1 MPYTVID
8 HTADIGLK
16 ITGMDMKDLFLE
28 AARAIVIE
36 IGASAASS
44 EKTLTIDVDGYDY
57 EDLLVLFLNELLFE
71 IQTRNFRVSGFDIIS
86 LLKTNIR
93 VSVKGTHSSKPLK
106 NNIKAATYH
115 NLDIIRKRSG
125 YETTIIF
132 DV

>member
-16 ITGMDMKDLFLE
+16 ITGSSMQDLFLE
-28 AARAIVIE
+28 AARALVIE
-36 IGASAASS
+36 IGADSASS
-44 EKTLTIDVDGYDY
+44 EKTVMIAANGYDY
-57 EDLLVLFLNELLFE
+57 EDLLVIFLNELLFE
-71 IQTRNFRVSGFDIIS
+71 IQTRDFRVSGFDMIR
-86 LLKTNIR
+86 LLKTSIR
-93 VSVKGTHSSKPLK
+93 VTVKGIYGGKPLK

-115 NLDIIRKRSG
+115 NLSIARKPDI

>member
-28 AARAIVIE
+28 AAKALVIE
-36 IGASAASS
+36 IGAETVSS
-44 EKTLTIDVDGYDY
+44 EKTITIDVEGYDY

-71 IQTRNFRVSGFDIIS
+71 TQTRNFRVSGFDIIS
-86 LLKTNIR
+86 LIKTNIR
-93 VSVKGTHSSKPLK
+93 VSVKGTHSSEPLK
-106 NNIKAATYH
+106 VNIKAATYH
-115 NLDIIRKRSG
+115 NLDIVRKPG
-125 YETTIIF
+125 AYETTIIF

>member
-16 ITGMDMKDLFLE
+16 ITGASISDLFLE
-28 AARAIVIE
+28 AARALVIE
-36 IGASAASS
+36 IGADSTSS
-44 EKTLTIDVDGYDY
+44 EKTITIDANGYDY

-71 IQTRNFRVSGFDIIS
+71 IQTRDFRVSELDMVSFS
-86 LLKTNIR
+86 KTNIR
-93 VSVKGTHSSKPLK
+93 VSVNGTLGSKPLK
-106 NNIKAATYH
+106 VNIKAATYH
-115 NLDIIRKRSG
+115 NLDIIRKHSG